1 MNISELN
8 LPKKSI
14 DFLLEQGYTELYPPQ
29 EDAVKAGIIDG
40 KSVLVSAP
48 TASGKTLTATM
59 AILSHLSKNK
69 SKVIYLTPLRALAS
83 EKFEEFKK
91 LEKINQ
97 DQKIKVAIST
107 GDFNSNNHDL
117 DDADIII
124 LTNET
129 MDAMMTFQKSWIYEI
144 GLVVSDEIHLI
155 GDSGRGPTLE
165 MILTRFKTGY
175 VGKKPQIIALSATI
189 SNSDELAEWL
199 GCKLVESEWRPVPL
213 SEAVYSNHTITNQDR
228 VESEGNLD
236 RKRESR
242 HKKAEIGLGLDT
254 IEDQAQSLIFTMTR
268 ASSVATATEAGKFVA
283 KQLKKDELEK
293 LIKISKTI
301 LPKETED
308 QTKLVTKLA
317 DMVKNGVAFHHAGL
331 DQRCRTIIE
340 TEFKNGHIKLLT
352 STPTLAAGVNLPAR
366 RVIISNVFRFG
377 SNGNAPITILEYK
390 QMCGRA
396 GRPQYDDEG
405 ESIIIAKGSPHDYL
419 EHYIDGEPESLESQ
433 ILGDSSLRIHLLGL
447 IATSSTFSSVSEK
460 KINDFFSQTF
470 GGLSDTELENKIS
483 ERLKDLKEYDM
494 ITDEDGFKP
503 TKFGQKVF
511 WLRIDPKTASNITSD
526 LEHYVKGSKHTFGL
540 LHMITNL
547 PEFYPHF
554 DIPEKLQEYMEMV
567 YDNFKHE
574 KLYAQQELQKNWTKS
589 LLILYHWIDGMT
601 YSDMSE
607 KFDAEPG
614 DIFQIRRNTEQ
625 LAYIIREI
633 ARFWKNQ
640 VLVDELDILR
650 QRIRHGVPEEY
661 LDLVRIKNVGRVRAK
676 ILYKYNFRDRI
687 DLKEVSVEKL
697 AAIDKIGMTIAKSIK
712 SQIEKVR

>member
-107 GDFNSNNHDL
+107 GDFNSNSHDL
-117 DDADIII
+117 DDADVII

-144 GLVVSDEIHLI
+144 GLMVSDEIHLI

-189 SNSDELAEWL
+189 SNSDKLAEWL
-199 GCKLVESEWRPVPL
+199 DCKLVESEWRPVPL

-236 RKRESR
+236 RNRESR

-268 ASSVATATEAGKFVA
+268 ASSVATATEAGKFVV

-419 EHYIDGEPESLESQ
+419 EHYIDGEPESLESH

-470 GGLSDTELENKIS
+470 GGLSDTALENKIS

-526 LEHYVKGSKHTFGL
+526 LEHYVKGSKHTFGS

-554 DIPEKLQEYMEMV
+554 DVPEKLQEYMEMI

-614 DIFQIRRNTEQ
+614 DIFQIRRNAEQ

>member
-405 ESIIIAKGSPHDYL
+405 ESIIIAKG
-419 EHYIDGEPESLESQ
+419 
-433 ILGDSSLRIHLLGL
+433 
-447 IATSSTFSSVSEK
+447 
-460 KINDFFSQTF
+460 
-470 GGLSDTELENKIS
+470 
-483 ERLKDLKEYDM
+483 
-494 ITDEDGFKP
+494 
-503 TKFGQKVF
+503 
-511 WLRIDPKTASNITSD
+511 
-526 LEHYVKGSKHTFGL
+526 
-540 LHMITNL
+540 
-547 PEFYPHF
+547 
-554 DIPEKLQEYMEMV
+554 
-567 YDNFKHE
+567 
-574 KLYAQQELQKNWTKS
+574 
-589 LLILYHWIDGMT
+589 
-601 YSDMSE
+601 
-607 KFDAEPG
+607 
-614 DIFQIRRNTEQ
+614 
-625 LAYIIREI
+625 
-633 ARFWKNQ
+633 
-640 VLVDELDILR
+640 
-650 QRIRHGVPEEY
+650 
-661 LDLVRIKNVGRVRAK
+661 
-676 ILYKYNFRDRI
+676 
-687 DLKEVSVEKL
+687 
-697 AAIDKIGMTIAKSIK
+697 
-712 SQIEKVR
+712 